1 MAPEPGAL
9 RLRVC
14 PPSLAVPPRCGD
26 PPQERCAPAIPVE
39 GEVAPPGGDARSGA
53 LPPRLRVLLESDLA
67 AGAGTGP
74 TSPRVPPAAP
84 ARSPGPEPRL
94 FWRFLRRNRRW
105 EHPPRAWIR
114 PRSRP
119 AQPWSGNRVR
129 SLPHDGDPPR
139 GDLPITTELPPSEFM
154 QVADS
159 TWLVLSVV
167 SNGREPPGCQAT
179 GVTKIARSVIAPLA
193 EHHVSVLM
201 LSTYQTDFILVRER
215 DLPVVIHTLAGEF
228 DIYKEESGECVPVT
242 CEDVSNGF
250 LKPKP
255 AASPTLHPVQSPQ
268 TRFCILTVAPDTLP
282 AIATMLI
289 DVLFYSHSPPWE
301 PGAGSQDLDSIT
313 FFAFSLIDGY
323 ISIVMDAETQK
334 RFPSDLLL
342 TSSTGELWR
351 MVRIGGQPLGFD
363 ECGIVAQIAEP
374 LAAADISAYYISTFN
389 FDHALVPEEGIAE
402 VIQLLQQRQDSSR

>member
-1 MAPEPGAL
+1 MDLHILEH
-9 RLRVC
+9 RVRVL
-14 PPSLAVPPRCGD
+14 SLARRGLWLYTHPLLKLLFLPQRC
-26 PPQERCAPAIPVE
+26 RCKFFSLTETPEDYTVMLDEE
-39 GEVAPPGGDARSGA
+39 G
-53 LPPRLRVLLESDLA
+53 
-67 AGAGTGP
+67 
-74 TSPRVPPAAP
+74 
-84 ARSPGPEPRL
+84 
-94 FWRFLRRNRRW
+94 FK
-105 EHPPRAWIR
+105 
-114 PRSRP
+114 
-119 AQPWSGNRVR
+119 
-129 SLPHDGDPPR
+129 
-139 GDLPITTELPPSEFM
+139 ELPPSEFM

-201 LSTYQTDFILVRER
+201 LSTYQTDFILVSDRHRDTWLAVPGSLCALRRGGSADPAPGQVRER

-228 DIYKEESGECVPVT
+228 DIYKEEGGECVPVT
-242 CEDVSNGF
+242 CDDVSNGF

-255 AASPTLHPVQSPQ
+255 PASPTLHPVQSPQ
-268 TRFCILTVAPDTLP
+268 TRFCVLTVAPDTLP

-289 DVLFYSHSPPWE
+289 DVLFYSHSPPWDAA
-301 PGAGSQDLDSIT
+301 AGSQDLDSIT
-313 FFAFSLIDGY
+313 FFSFSLIEGY

-402 VIQLLQQRQDSSR
+402 VIQLLQQRQESGR

>member
-1 MAPEPGAL
+1 MDLHILEH
-9 RLRVC
+9 RVRVL
-14 PPSLAVPPRCGD
+14 SLARRGLWLYTHPLLKLLFLPQRC
-26 PPQERCAPAIPVE
+26 RCKFFSLTETPEDYTVMLDEE
-39 GEVAPPGGDARSGA
+39 G
-53 LPPRLRVLLESDLA
+53 
-67 AGAGTGP
+67 
-74 TSPRVPPAAP
+74 
-84 ARSPGPEPRL
+84 
-94 FWRFLRRNRRW
+94 FK
-105 EHPPRAWIR
+105 
-114 PRSRP
+114 
-119 AQPWSGNRVR
+119 
-129 SLPHDGDPPR
+129 
-139 GDLPITTELPPSEFM
+139 ELPPSEFM

-242 CEDVSNGF
+242 CDDVSNGF

-268 TRFCILTVAPDTLP
+268 TRFCVLTVAPDTLP

-301 PGAGSQDLDSIT
+301 SATSSQDLDSIT
-313 FFAFSLIDGY
+313 FFSFSLIEGY

-389 FDHALVPEEGIAE
+389 FDHALVPRRASLRSSSCCSSGRRAADSGHCPHAGWQGEVSPPPQPYSLIFDLNDPPAWGRAGHSIAPSVLGMWWLWGHGGLVAVGTGPQE
-402 VIQLLQQRQDSSR
+402 RGQSLGAILSL

>member
-1 MAPEPGAL
+1 
-9 RLRVC
+9 
-14 PPSLAVPPRCGD
+14 
-26 PPQERCAPAIPVE
+26 
-39 GEVAPPGGDARSGA
+39 
-53 LPPRLRVLLESDLA
+53 
-67 AGAGTGP
+67 
-74 TSPRVPPAAP
+74 
-84 ARSPGPEPRL
+84 
-94 FWRFLRRNRRW
+94 
-105 EHPPRAWIR
+105 
-114 PRSRP
+114 
-119 AQPWSGNRVR
+119 
-129 SLPHDGDPPR
+129 
-139 GDLPITTELPPSEFM
+139 ELPPSEFM

-167 SNGREPPGCQAT
+167 SNGRAPSGCQAT

-242 CEDVSNGF
+242 CDDVSNGF

-268 TRFCILTVAPDTLP
+268 TRFCVLTVAPDTLP

-289 DVLFYSHSPPWE
+289 DVLFYSHRWV
-301 PGAGSQDLDSIT
+301 PGEAGADGQDHDSIT
-313 FFAFSLIDGY
+313 FFAFSLIEGY

-402 VIQLLQQRQDSSR
+402 VIQLLQQRQESGR

>member
-1 MAPEPGAL
+1 MHPGLVGGGGRSLGPAHPCSQNQAPSQ
-9 RLRVC
+9 RLEQLSPVW
-14 PPSLAVPPRCGD
+14 LVP
-26 PPQERCAPAIPVE
+26 PVE
-39 GEVAPPGGDARSGA
+39 GAGLCPQTSICS
-53 LPPRLRVLLESDLA
+53 PRLGLILSWLRWASS
-67 AGAGTGP
+67 
-74 TSPRVPPAAP
+74 SPEGQCDTRCLSRCEPWGMWHRVPFGCAKPQGAP
-84 ARSPGPEPRL
+84 CLSFP
-94 FWRFLRRNRRW
+94 
-105 EHPPRAWIR
+105 
-114 PRSRP
+114 
-119 AQPWSGNRVR
+119 
-129 SLPHDGDPPR
+129 LP
-139 GDLPITTELPPSEFM
+139 LAELPPSEFM

-167 SNGREPPGCQAT
+167 SNGRAPSGCQAT

-242 CEDVSNGF
+242 CDDVSNGF

-268 TRFCILTVAPDTLP
+268 TRFCVLTVAPDTLP

-289 DVLFYSHSPPWE
+289 DVLFYSHSPPRE
-301 PGAGSQDLDSIT
+301 AGADGQDLDSIT
-313 FFAFSLIDGY
+313 FFAFSLIEGY

-402 VIQLLQQRQDSSR
+402 VIQLLQQRQESGR

>member
-1 MAPEPGAL
+1 MDLHILEHRVRVLSLARRGLWLYTHPLLKLLFLPQRCRY
-9 RLRVC
+9 RLLSPHHPPP
-14 PPSLAVPPRCGD
+14 PPSPLLSPTPPPRETAAFFSLTETPED
-26 PPQERCAPAIPVE
+26 YTVMLDEE
-39 GEVAPPGGDARSGA
+39 G
-53 LPPRLRVLLESDLA
+53 
-67 AGAGTGP
+67 
-74 TSPRVPPAAP
+74 
-84 ARSPGPEPRL
+84 
-94 FWRFLRRNRRW
+94 FK
-105 EHPPRAWIR
+105 
-114 PRSRP
+114 
-119 AQPWSGNRVR
+119 
-129 SLPHDGDPPR
+129 
-139 GDLPITTELPPSEFM
+139 ELPPSEFM

-228 DIYKEESGECVPVT
+228 DIYREESGECVPVT
-242 CEDVSNGF
+242 CDDVSNGF

-255 AASPTLHPVQSPQ
+255 PTSPTLHPVQSPQ
-268 TRFCILTVAPDTLP
+268 TRFCVLTVAPDTLP

-289 DVLFYSHSPPWE
+289 DVLFYSHSSPPWD
-301 PGAGSQDLDSIT
+301 AATSSQDLDSIT
-313 FFAFSLIDGY
+313 FFSFSLIEGY

-402 VIQLLQQRQDSSR
+402 VIQLLQQRQENSR